1 MNSSDSKPIRSAK
14 QQVAHDIRRAIEVL
28 DMLKTS
34 HKKAELQHFEMVIE
48 DLQSSIKEIEM
59 DSQ

>member
-1 MNSSDSKPIRSAK
+1 MNLSDAKPTQSAK
-14 QQVAHDIRRAIEVL
+14 QQVVEDIRQAIKVL

-48 DLQSSIKEIEM
+48 NLKSSIVYFEKV
-59 DSQ
+59 